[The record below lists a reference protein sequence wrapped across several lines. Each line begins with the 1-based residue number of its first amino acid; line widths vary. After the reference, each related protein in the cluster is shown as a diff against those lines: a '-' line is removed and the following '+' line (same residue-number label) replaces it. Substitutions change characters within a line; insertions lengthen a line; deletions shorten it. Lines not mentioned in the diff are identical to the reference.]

1 MENEINNAKQLL
13 ILGNGFDKAC
23 GLNSDYSDFF
33 NERFSKIDKKSII
46 NTLLRHKPNNH
57 GSIRNFNAYGLGNQ
71 KFYNFDGK
79 YENKVNYFD
88 LLFIATQK
96 YIQMNETWS
105 DIEQIL
111 QEILQFIYK
120 EDPSSKNKSFNNY
133 KFNSD
138 KEILTFKNFLL
149 HIFSNTSTDKTIK
162 KALEEYERL
171 FGKFITTE
179 INKQSLY
186 MTNVKYKLNQLIKE
200 ESDVLSFNYSATPL
214 LDSELSNIDLLHDW
228 YNVHGLSRWGSDYRT
243 IAVHKTHNNNVI
255 LPKPIFGIS
264 KYDQTND
271 QFLSVNDPIY
281 QFTKNNRRKEKIE
294 RMKRGYNF
302 LNYRISSNI
311 DLVTI
316 FGHSLGMADY
326 DYFKNIFQK
335 LDLANGNLK
344 LEIYYYGKDDKI
356 LEDNFKRMLEEYSHT
371 VSMNRDDLY
380 SKLCNEKRVIFKNSK
395 IIE

>member
-120 EDPSSKNKSFNNY
+120 EDPS
-133 KFNSD
+133 
-138 KEILTFKNFLL
+138 
-149 HIFSNTSTDKTIK
+149 
-162 KALEEYERL
+162 
-171 FGKFITTE
+171 
-179 INKQSLY
+179 
-186 MTNVKYKLNQLIKE
+186 
-200 ESDVLSFNYSATPL
+200 
-214 LDSELSNIDLLHDW
+214 
-228 YNVHGLSRWGSDYRT
+228 
-243 IAVHKTHNNNVI
+243 
-255 LPKPIFGIS
+255 
-264 KYDQTND
+264 
-271 QFLSVNDPIY
+271 
-281 QFTKNNRRKEKIE
+281 
-294 RMKRGYNF
+294 
-302 LNYRISSNI
+302 
-311 DLVTI
+311 
-316 FGHSLGMADY
+316 
-326 DYFKNIFQK
+326 
-335 LDLANGNLK
+335 
-344 LEIYYYGKDDKI
+344 
-356 LEDNFKRMLEEYSHT
+356 
-371 VSMNRDDLY
+371 
-380 SKLCNEKRVIFKNSK
+380 
-395 IIE
+395 

>member
-1 MENEINNAKQLL
+1 MENESNNAKQLL

-23 GLNSDYSDFF
+23 GLKSDYSDFF

-57 GSIRNFNAYGLGNQ
+57 GSIRNFNVYGLGDQ

-88 LLFIATQK
+88 LLFIATQE
-96 YIQMNETWS
+96 YIQMNGTWS

-120 EDPSSKNKSFNNY
+120 EDPSCFNNY
-133 KFNSD
+133 KFTSD
-138 KEILTFKNFLL
+138 EEILAFKNFLL
-149 HIFSNTSTDKTIK
+149 HVFSNTSADKTIK

-179 INKQSLY
+179 INKQNLY
-186 MTNVKYKLNQLIKE
+186 ITNVKYKLNQLIKKE
-200 ESDVLSFNYSATPL
+200 ADILSFNYSATPL

-228 YNVHGLSRWGSDYRT
+228 YNVHGLSRWGSYYRT

-255 LPKPIFGIS
+255 LPRPIFGIS
-264 KYDQTND
+264 KYNQTTD
-271 QFLSVNDPIY
+271 KFLSVNDPIY

-294 RMKRGYNF
+294 RMKNGYNF
-302 LNYRISSNI
+302 LNYKISSNI

-344 LEIYYYGKDDKI
+344 LEIYYYEKDDTALK
-356 LEDNFKRMLEEYSHT
+356 DNLKHMIEEYSRT
-371 VSMNRDDLY
+371 VSMNQDDLC

-395 IIE
+395 IIK